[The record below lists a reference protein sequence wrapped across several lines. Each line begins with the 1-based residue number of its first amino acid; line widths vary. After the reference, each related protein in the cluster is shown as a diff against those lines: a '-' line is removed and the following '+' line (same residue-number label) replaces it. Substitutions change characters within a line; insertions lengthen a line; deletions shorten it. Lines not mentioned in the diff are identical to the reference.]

1 MILDIQYHNKFIT
14 NYPILKGSNINNIIL
29 IKMVNKLFHLMILIY
44 SYLNTIHLV
53 KVVSFQEEIE
63 VYFL

>member
-1 MILDIQYHNKFIT
+1 MTLDIQYHNKFIT
-14 NYPILKGSNINNIIL
+14 NYPTLIRSNIIKIIL
-29 IKMVNKLFHLMILIY
+29 IKMVNKLYHLMILIY

-53 KVVSFQEEIE
+53 KVISFQEEMK